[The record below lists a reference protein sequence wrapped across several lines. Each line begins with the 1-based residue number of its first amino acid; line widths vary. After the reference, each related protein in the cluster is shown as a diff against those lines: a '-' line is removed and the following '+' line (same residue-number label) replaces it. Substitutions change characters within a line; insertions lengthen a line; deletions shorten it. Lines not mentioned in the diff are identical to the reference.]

1 MLNLEKQIY
10 SQIEKAD
17 KILIL
22 FPHTKDE
29 DPLAASLSFS
39 LFLKGLDKKVEVVK
53 IKTGDDTDYH
63 DKSLSFLPG
72 FEEINSDLKNLKNF
86 IVSLNIKDSKINK
99 IKYSVDDNY
108 LNFIISPATGSFSP
122 EDLHL
127 QAGDFKY
134 DLIINFSL
142 TDLES
147 LGKIYDNN
155 VDFFYKTTIINI
167 DNRSSNEDYGQIN
180 FIDLNSVSISEIAY
194 YLIKN
199 YKSEAITEDIATCLL
214 AGIIKKT
221 NNFKTK
227 NLNPKTLLAS
237 SELISL
243 GARREEIIKNIFYS
257 KNMSSLK
264 LWGEVLKNLSSE
276 NLGEMVWSKIGQNYL
291 NSFPVNKEM
300 LEDVVDEL
308 ISSLPKAKIF
318 FVLINEQ
325 EKIKINA
332 FSLKELSAVDLLKD
346 FNSTGD
352 HVFAEALLDKPFN
365 EAQEVINTLK
375 NLLKN

>member
-10 SQIEKAD
+10 NQIEKAD

-29 DPLAASLSFS
+29 DSLAASLSFL
-39 LFLKGLDKKVEVVK
+39 LFLEGLNKTVEVVK
-53 IKTGDDTDYH
+53 IKAEDDTDYH
-63 DKSLSFLPG
+63 DKSLSFLPN
-72 FEEINSDLKNLKNF
+72 FDEIDSELKNLKNF

-99 IKYSVDDNY
+99 IKYSVDENY
-108 LNFIISPATGSFSP
+108 LNFIISPATGTFSP

-127 QAGDFKY
+127 QAGSFKY
-134 DLIINFSL
+134 DLIINFAL
-142 TDLES
+142 PDLES
-147 LGKIYDNN
+147 LGKVYDDN
-155 VDFFYKTTIINI
+155 VEFFYKTTIINI
-167 DNRSSNEDYGQIN
+167 DNSSSNEDYGQIN

-199 YKSEAITEDIATCLL
+199 YRKEIITEDIATCLL

-276 NLGEMVWSKIGQNYL
+276 NLGEVVWSKIGQNYL
-291 NSFPVNKEM
+291 NNFPVNKEM

-332 FSLKELSAVDLLKD
+332 FSLKELSAINLLKD
-346 FNSTGD
+346 YNPKGD
-352 HVFAEALLDKPFN
+352 DVFAEAYIDTPFN
-365 EAQEVINTLK
+365 NTQEVVDHLK
-375 NLLKN
+375 SLLKN